1 MSEAAVA
8 QIHEWLTVVKCKP
21 LNRGCG
27 HRRGLGRFSEGQKQ
41 TLTATV
47 MAMRLFQNG
56 DVQILGNELAS

>member
-1 MSEAAVA
+1 M
-8 QIHEWLTVVKCKP
+8 VKRKP